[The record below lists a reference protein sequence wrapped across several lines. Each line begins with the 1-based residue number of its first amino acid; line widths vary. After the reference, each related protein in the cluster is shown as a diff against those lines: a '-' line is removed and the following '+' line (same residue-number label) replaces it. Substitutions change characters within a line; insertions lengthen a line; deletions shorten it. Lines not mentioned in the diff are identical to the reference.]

1 MSEGRKRNSAFANLC
16 TASPFPDIV
25 GGGEGAEVFNFYEVQ
40 FILICNCYYYVCPK
54 KYLLSSISQRFP
66 PLFSSRVLALT
77 FKSMIHLKL
86 IFIWYE
92 LVVEVH
98 FSPYKYSFISEPFV
112 KKTFFSTLNY
122 LGTPVEHQLNTYEW
136 CICGV
141 SLLFH

>member
-1 MSEGRKRNSAFANLC
+1 MKSNL
-16 TASPFPDIV
+16 SLFVIV
-25 GGGEGAEVFNFYEVQ
+25 
-40 FILICNCYYYVCPK
+40 LTMYVLSK
-54 KYLLSSISQRFP
+54 KYLLSSISPRFP
-66 PLFSSRVLALT
+66 PLFSSKVLALM

-98 FSPYKYSFISEPFV
+98 FSPCKYSFISEPFV

-122 LGTPVEHQLNTYEW
+122 LGTPVEHQLNIYEW